1 MSSCY
6 GFDQNGNPVYDQIT
20 TDDGKKINEA
30 PSYINHDRADCLA
43 QLVDGAQKKGLVIAA
58 LTDEITKLMKFE
70 KEQNTQCYRAG
81 LIEAGWIIP
90 SELGKCKLT
99 EAGKYFL
106 KTIYLNPKIRS
117 RLKQ

>member
-1 MSSCY
+1 MGEVAFKILSFY
-6 GFDQNGNPVYDQIT
+6 NE
-20 TDDGKKINEA
+20 GKRT
-30 PSYINHDRADCLA
+30 S
-43 QLVDGAQKKGLVIAA
+43 
-58 LTDEITKLMKFE
+58 EITKLMKFE

-106 KTIYLNPKIRS
+106 KTIYLNQKIRS